1 MRGSRLAAL
10 LVEQYGL
17 TPDAAKKRISR
28 ARPPIQKL
36 RIPLL
41 PKNESFVYH
50 EQDRDSERFRVAL
63 VHDLKESNSICGIAL
78 SSLEAR
84 GGLVQRHGF
93 DVISG
98 APIAQRKQV
107 SSSVLLSRLVSAEI
121 VEPTVVGEVGECVR
135 FRDGY
140 GFVLNEKGFRA
151 QVVAESVLLDGL
163 REWARRLGMASYNLI
178 RIRDSECSPRFG
190 PFHWDLC
197 GPSYLLPLLT
207 KMQKGTST
215 KPGFLVADVFCG
227 RSLEQSH
234 IEYVRRKTAVLN
246 TTRGI
251 VPFLPMIVADS
262 YTSEA
267 LRSGHSAGII
277 MATTKNLFG
286 ETVAKALQTLIQTLI
301 RATEVVTRNPEQL
314 IQLLDDLRALEGEAG
329 NLRGALFEM
338 IVAFLVR
345 AVDGNNIDIGK
356 VVRDPETGE
365 RAEIDVLRIKA
376 NQEFWAY
383 ECKARAPAGTVG
395 RREVEEWFRR
405 INRIHKIYRTREE
418 FQRHRFGFEIWT
430 TGNFDEDA
438 QALLKAEKKE
448 RTRIRIE
455 WKDGRQVREYAKRA
469 NHKAILDTLDEHYF
483 RSVGHQWR

>member
-1 MRGSRLAAL
+1 
-10 LVEQYGL
+10 
-17 TPDAAKKRISR
+17 
-28 ARPPIQKL
+28 
-36 RIPLL
+36 
-41 PKNESFVYH
+41 
-50 EQDRDSERFRVAL
+50 
-63 VHDLKESNSICGIAL
+63 
-78 SSLEAR
+78 
-84 GGLVQRHGF
+84 
-93 DVISG
+93 
-98 APIAQRKQV
+98 
-107 SSSVLLSRLVSAEI
+107 
-121 VEPTVVGEVGECVR
+121 
-135 FRDGY
+135 
-140 GFVLNEKGFRA
+140 
-151 QVVAESVLLDGL
+151 
-163 REWARRLGMASYNLI
+163 MASYNLI
-178 RIRDSECSPRFG
+178 RIRDSQCSPRFG

-207 KMQKGTST
+207 RMPKGTST

-277 MATTKNLFG
+277 MATTKRLFG

-314 IQLLDDLRALEGEAG
+314 IRLLDDLRALDGEAG

-365 RAEIDVLRIKA
+365 RAEIDVLRIKE
-376 NQEFWAY
+376 NQECWIY
-383 ECKARAPAGTVG
+383 ECKARSAHGTVG
-395 RREVEEWFRR
+395 QDEIHEWFRR
-405 INRIHKIYRTREE
+405 VGRVHRIYRCREE
-418 FQRHRFGFEIWT
+418 FQGYRFGFEIWT
-430 TGNFDEDA
+430 TGNFDEE
-438 QALLKAEKKE
+438 ALELLRVESQK
-448 RTRIRIE
+448 RTRIKIG
-455 WKDGRQVREYAKRA
+455 WKNGSQVREYAKRA
-469 NHKAILDTLDEHYF
+469 RHKPILDTLDEHYF
-483 RSVGHQWR
+483 RSVGHQLRGTS